1 MTKHPP
7 LRSLAAFEAAARNG
21 SFWRAAAELNITK
34 SGISHHIKALE
45 DFLETKLFVR
55 LNRGVRLTVEG
66 VTYYDSIHEAYRHI
80 NDGTRRLIGGPQRE
94 TLTVQCGVSFG
105 YRWLIP
111 RLPLF
116 LSEHPGIDLRIVTP
130 TAKLEDRSDA
140 VDIEIR
146 YGPASEPG
154 MYVESLLEENI
165 VPMCSPVIL
174 KGRDLREPDD
184 LSKFRLIESE
194 LSEYSWS
201 SWLSANRI
209 GISEFSRLRFDNIM
223 LALQAATSGLGI
235 ALEGDFLA
243 SEELAAGRLVVPAGL
258 RGMVARK
265 SLRNFI
271 VPETQAKA
279 EKVLVFRDWLF
290 HMIDG

>member
-1 MTKHPP
+1 M
-7 LRSLAAFEAAARNG
+7 
-21 SFWRAAAELNITK
+21 
-34 SGISHHIKALE
+34 
-45 DFLETKLFVR
+45 
-55 LNRGVRLTVEG
+55 
-66 VTYYDSIHEAYRHI
+66 
-80 NDGTRRLIGGPQRE
+80 
-94 TLTVQCGVSFG
+94 
-105 YRWLIP
+105 
-111 RLPLF
+111 
-116 LSEHPGIDLRIVTP
+116 
-130 TAKLEDRSDA
+130 
-140 VDIEIR
+140 
-146 YGPASEPG
+146 
-154 MYVESLLEENI
+154 
-165 VPMCSPVIL
+165 
-174 KGRDLREPDD
+174 EPDD
-184 LSKFRLIESE
+184 LSRFRLIESE

-223 LALQAATSGLGI
+223 LALQAATSGLGV

-279 EKVLVFRDWLF
+279 EKVLIFRDWLF